1 MAYFLQNFKNKQKR
15 LKKVFLQN
23 RGKIIKI
30 REKNNSEKK
39 GKNREKKNRKKIE
52 KKFGFYFF
60 ENQRKRFM
68 TD

>member
-15 LKKVFLQN
+15 LKNVFLQN

-30 REKNNSEKK
+30 REKKIRKK
-39 GKNREKKNRKKIE
+39 RGKIVKKKKIE

>member
-15 LKKVFLQN
+15 LKNVFLQN
-23 RGKIIKI
+23 RGKIK
-30 REKNNSEKK
+30 KKKKYSEKR
-39 GKNREKKNRKKIE
+39 GKIVKKKIE

>member
-15 LKKVFLQN
+15 LKNVFLQN

-30 REKNNSEKK
+30 REKKIRKKGEKK
-39 GKNREKKNRKKIE
+39 EKKIE
-52 KKFGFYFF
+52 KKNSDFIFF

>member
-15 LKKVFLQN
+15 LKNVFLQN

-30 REKNNSEKK
+30 REKKFEKK
-39 GKNREKKNRKKIE
+39 GKNREKKK